1 LRHLTKGNIP
11 MIRMVVFDMA
21 GTTIDENNIVYKCV
35 QKALNTYHVPA
46 TLEQVLEVGAG
57 KEKLQAIKDVYA
69 EVMQDILAED
79 TAQSIYDTFS
89 QLLHDAYEIIDM
101 KLYDGLRSTLF
112 YLYKRDV
119 KVVFNTGYTKDVATK
134 ILKKVDC
141 IVGRDIHLLVTA
153 DMVPNSR
160 PAPDMINYAL
170 SHFQIK
176 PWECIK
182 VGDSAIDILEGKN
195 AKVKYAIGITTGAQ
209 TYDQL
214 QTEHPDYI
222 IHNLRE
228 LIPIIETVNHTL

>member
-1 LRHLTKGNIP
+1 
-11 MIRMVVFDMA
+11 MVVFDMA
-21 GTTIDENNIVYKCV
+21 GTAIDENNMVYKCI
-35 QKALNTYHVPA
+35 QKALNTHHIPA
-46 TLEQVLEVGAG
+46 TLEQVLDVGAG

-69 EVMQDILAED
+69 EVMRDIVAEE
-79 TAQSIYDTFS
+79 TARSIYDTFS

-112 YLYKRDV
+112 YLYKRDI

-141 IVGRDIHLLVTA
+141 IVGRDIDLLVTA
-153 DMVPNSR
+153 DMVENGR

-170 SHFQIK
+170 SNFQIK

-182 VGDSAIDILEGKN
+182 VGDSAIDILEGKS
-195 AKVKYAIGITTGAQ
+195 AKAKYSIGITTGAQ

-214 QTEHPDYI
+214 NTENPDFI

-228 LIPIIETVNHTL
+228 IIPIIETVNNTL

>member
-1 LRHLTKGNIP
+1 

-21 GTTIDENNIVYKCV
+21 GTTIDENNVVYKCV
-35 QKALNTYHVPA
+35 QKALNEYQIPA
-46 TLEQVLEVGAG
+46 TLKQVLEFGAG

-69 EVMQDILAED
+69 EVMQE
-79 TAQSIYDTFS
+79 TADETTAKTIYDKFS
-89 QLLHDAYEIIDM
+89 VLLEDAYEMIDM
-101 KLYDGLRSTLF
+101 KLFEGLRSTLF
-112 YLYKRDV
+112 FLYKRDV

-141 IVGRDIHLLVTA
+141 IVGRDIDLLVTA
-153 DMVPNSR
+153 DMVENSR
-160 PAPDMINYAL
+160 PAPDMITYAL
-170 SHFQIK
+170 QHFNIK

-195 AKVKYAIGITTGAQ
+195 AKVKYTIGITTGAQ

-214 QTEHPDYI
+214 KTEHPDYI

-228 LIPIIETVNHTL
+228 LIPIIETVNNTL

>member
-1 LRHLTKGNIP
+1 

-21 GTTIDENNIVYKCV
+21 GTAIDENNMVYKCI
-35 QKALNTYHVPA
+35 QKALNTHHIPA
-46 TLEQVLEVGAG
+46 TLEQVLDVGAG

-69 EVMQDILAED
+69 EVMRDIVAEE
-79 TAQSIYDTFS
+79 TARSIYDTFS

-112 YLYKRDV
+112 YLYKRDI

-141 IVGRDIHLLVTA
+141 IVGRDIDLLVTA
-153 DMVPNSR
+153 DMVENGR

-170 SHFQIK
+170 YNFQIK

-182 VGDSAIDILEGKN
+182 VGDSAIDILEGKS
-195 AKVKYAIGITTGAQ
+195 AKAKYSIGITTGAQ

-214 QTEHPDYI
+214 NTENPDFI

-228 LIPIIETVNHTL
+228 IIPIIETVNNTL

>member
-1 LRHLTKGNIP
+1 

-21 GTTIDENNIVYKCV
+21 GTTIDENNMVYKCV
-35 QKALNTYHVPA
+35 QKALNIHNVPA

-57 KEKLQAIKDVYA
+57 KEKLHAIKDVYA
-69 EVMQDILAED
+69 EVMQDVVAEE
-79 TAQSIYDTFS
+79 TALTIYDTFS
-89 QLLHDAYEIIDM
+89 HLLHDAYEVIDM

-112 YLYKRDV
+112 YLYKRDI
-119 KVVFNTGYTKDVATK
+119 KVVFNTGYNKDVATK

-153 DMVPNSR
+153 DMVENGR
-160 PAPDMINYAL
+160 PAPDMIEYAL
-170 SHFQIK
+170 SLFQIK

-214 QTEHPDYI
+214 STENPDFI

-228 LIPIIETVNHTL
+228 IIPIIETVNNTL